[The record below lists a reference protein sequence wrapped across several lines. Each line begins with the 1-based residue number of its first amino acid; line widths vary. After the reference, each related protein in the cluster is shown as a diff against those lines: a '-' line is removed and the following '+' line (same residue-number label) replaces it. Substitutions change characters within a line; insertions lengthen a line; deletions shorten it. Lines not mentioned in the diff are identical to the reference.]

1 MSEYTSGLTAVQLIT
16 YIANDYVELSHDKIA
31 WQRDD
36 HMKICRE
43 WLQKKMSSDKEYWV
57 DLLWEVVHGERSCRN
72 AADRIVKAIER
83 AREDGTSAPDQA
95 EE

>member
-43 WLQKKMSSDKEYWV
+43 WLSSDKEYWV